1 MHSAYT
7 MNIPKEDKAGSVALR
22 LILRTV
28 KLGGVGLYGST
39 SIVNRSFSICFRS
52 RGCFSSQLICLKLYR
67 ETQSDGWKTV
77 GEMENK

>member
-1 MHSAYT
+1 MYSAYT

-39 SIVNRSFSICFRS
+39 SIVNRSS
-52 RGCFSSQLICLKLYR
+52 R
-67 ETQSDGWKTV
+67 
-77 GEMENK
+77 